1 MSMQVTLNAEKR
13 EGVRKGA
20 NRKLRAAGRVPAILY
35 GKDQEPTLLS
45 VDAREAENL
54 FQQISVENTIIELK
68 VKGHRSKIQ
77 TLVREVQV
85 SPARPDLLH
94 IDFYKIRKGVKLE
107 VEIPVNLEGI
117 PNGVRHEG
125 GVLEQL
131 IHEIPVRCLPDEIP
145 ESLDI
150 DVVELSLHDALH
162 VSDLRVPE
170 GVEVL
175 LDPERTLCVV
185 SAPRVVLEAALAE
198 PTEEEAEGAEPVAPA
213 EGVEERAPERGR
225 ERGGEA

>member
-1 MSMQVTLNAEKR
+1 MSMQATLNAEKR

-35 GKDQEPTLLS
+35 GKDQDPTLLS
-45 VDAREAENL
+45 VDACEAVTL

-68 VKGHRSKIQ
+68 VKGDGSKIQ
-77 TLVREVQV
+77 ALVREVQV
-85 SPARPDLLH
+85 SPVRPDVLH
-94 IDFYKIRKGVKLE
+94 IDFYKIQKGVKLE
-107 VEIPVNLEGI
+107 VEIPVTLEGI

-131 IHEIPVRCLPDEIP
+131 IHEIPVRCLPDQIP

-150 DVVELSLHDALH
+150 DVVGMNLHDSLH

-170 GVEVL
+170 GIEVL
-175 LDPERTLCVV
+175 LAAERTLCVV
-185 SAPRVVLEAALAE
+185 SAPRVVMEAATAE
-198 PTEEEAEGAEPVAPA
+198 PTGEEAEGAEPA